1 MTSHYGSTLA
11 RQFTLGALAFSAATN
26 SHAQYS
32 PPPSPQP
39 FAGYFNEWLRQQ
51 DPYLSAWDL
60 GGNERVR
67 FEDHQ
72 GYGIAGI
79 GGTPSKPNNDFRVRG
94 ADTDNSYWMS
104 KLRLHAGYTEKWW
117 SAYIEGRSSLESGDK
132 RFVYPN
138 VPSAVGS
145 VR

>member
-1 MTSHYGSTLA
+1 MTSDCRLTLT
-11 RQFTLGALAFSAATN
+11 RKLTMGALALGAAT
-26 SHAQYS
+26 SSYAQYT
-32 PPPSPQP
+32 PPSSPQP
-39 FAGYFNEWLRQQ
+39 FAGYLNEWLRQQ

-72 GYGIAGI
+72 GYGIAGV
-79 GGTPSKPNNDFRVRG
+79 GGTPSKPNNDFRAHG

-117 SAYIEGRSSLESGDK
+117 SAY
-132 RFVYPN
+132 V
-138 VPSAVGS
+138 
-145 VR
+145 